1 MKTIIRNYR
10 DLEAWKES
18 MDLVEDVY
26 KITKSLPAEE
36 LYGLRSQIRRSAV
49 SIPSNIAE
57 GHGRKGT
64 GEYLHHLSIA
74 KGSLAELET
83 QLILCIRLKYFT
95 REELKPVWNQAQ
107 TVGKLLTG
115 LIRSLAKK

>member
-36 LYGLRSQIRRSAV
+36 LYGLRSQIRRAAV
-49 SIPSNIAE
+49 SIPSNVAE

-74 KGSLAELET
+74 KGSLTELET
-83 QLILCIRLKYFT
+83 QLILCVRLKYFS
-95 REELKPVWNQAQ
+95 RESLKPVWQQAQ
-107 TVGKLLTG
+107 LVGKLLTG
-115 LIRSLAKK
+115 LIRSLTKK

>member
-36 LYGLRSQIRRSAV
+36 LYGLRSQIRRAAV
-49 SIPSNIAE
+49 SIPSNVAE

-74 KGSLAELET
+74 KGSLTELET
-83 QLILCIRLKYFT
+83 QLILCVRLKYFS
-95 REELKPVWNQAQ
+95 RESLKPVWQQAQ
-107 TVGKLLTG
+107 SVGKLLTG
-115 LIRSLAKK
+115 LIRSLTKK